1 MSPPWSP
8 KKMKTNP
15 YWVGFFK
22 GLKPEPVLQLD
33 EWADNYRYLSQRS
46 SAEAG
51 KWRTNRTPYLR
62 EIMRELS
69 TDSPTK
75 EIVFM
80 KGAQIGGSECGLNW
94 LGYIIDHAPGP
105 TMAVQPTVELAKRF
119 SKQRIDSLI
128 EESPRL
134 REKVKPT
141 KDKEAGNN
149 MLTKNFAGGIL
160 LITGANS
167 AVGLRSM
174 PARFIFLDE
183 VDAYPQNVD
192 DEGNPISLA
201 KARSRTYKNKRKLF
215 QVSTPTIQG
224 RSNIENAYDK
234 SDRRKYYVPCPH
246 CQFKQPLTWKQMRW
260 ENDDP
265 TTTKYICVNCEKE
278 IEERHKTRMLALG
291 EWVAENP
298 EPSKVAGF
306 HLSSLYSPLGWYS
319 WSDAV
324 EDFIKAKGKPDELR
338 TFVNTVLG
346 ETWIEK
352 GDAPDWRRL
361 YERRENYKTNT
372 IAQRAAL
379 LTAGVDVQKDRL
391 EMQIVAWAK
400 GKESWVIDYRVF
412 PGDTADL
419 SPSGPWENIKKVL
432 QETWERED
440 KAQFAIRLCAIDS
453 GYNTQ
458 NVYDFV
464 RKFPANRV
472 IATKG
477 QDSLQMLIGSPNAV
491 DVWANGKRIRR
502 GLKVWSIGAS
512 MAKSEL
518 YGLLRL
524 DKPTDDELKVAGYPP
539 GFVHFP
545 EFGEEY
551 FKQLT
556 AEQLQRK
563 VIKGFTKF
571 EWVKVYERNEAL
583 DTFILCRAAA
593 AVVGIDRFTD
603 NHWQE
608 MQGIST
614 PIETKAAINA
624 AQSGEN
630 GQDTRP
636 NVGQSK
642 IVRRKSSFW

>member
-1 MSPPWSP
+1 
-8 KKMKTNP
+8 MKTNP
-15 YWVGFFK
+15 FWIGFLK

-192 DEGNPISLA
+192 DEGNPIALA
-201 KARSRTYKNKRKLF
+201 KARSRTYKTKRKLF

-246 CQFKQPLTWKQMRW
+246 CGFKQPLVWKQMRW

-265 TTTKYICVNCEKE
+265 NTTKYICINCEKE

-291 EWVAENP
+291 EWIAENP

-346 ETWIEK
+346 ETWVEK

-361 YERRENYKTNT
+361 YERRETYKTNT
-372 IAQRAAL
+372 LSLKAAL

-391 EMQIVAWAK
+391 EMQIVAWGR

-412 PGDTADL
+412 PGDTSDA
-419 SPSGPWENIKKVL
+419 SASGPWKNVEKVL

-440 KAQFAIRLCAIDS
+440 RAQFAIRLCAIDS

-524 DKPTDDELKVAGYPP
+524 DKPTDDELKVSGYPP

-571 EWVKVYERNEAL
+571 EWVKTYERNEAL

-603 NHWQE
+603 KQWLE
-608 MQGIST
+608 MAGIST
-614 PIETKAAINA
+614 PIETKSAINA
-624 AQSGEN
+624 VQSGEN
-630 GQDTRP
+630 SQDTRG
-636 NVGQSK
+636 NVGQPK
-642 IVRRKSSFW
+642 IVRRKSNFW

>member
-1 MSPPWSP
+1 
-8 KKMKTNP
+8 MKTNP

-22 GLKPEPVLQLD
+22 GLRPEPILQVD

-75 EIVFM
+75 EVVFM

-149 MLTKNFAGGIL
+149 MLTKNFPGGIL

-174 PARFIFLDE
+174 PARFLFLDE

-192 DEGNPISLA
+192 GEGNPISLA
-201 KARSRTYKNKRKLF
+201 RARSRTYKNKRKILL
-215 QVSTPTIQG
+215 VSTPTIQG
-224 RSNIENAYDK
+224 RSNIENAYER
-234 SDRRKYYVPCPH
+234 SDRRRYYVPCPH
-246 CQFKQPLTWKQMRW
+246 CRFAQPLQWKQLRW
-260 ENDDP
+260 ENNDAN
-265 TTTKYICVNCEKE
+265 TTKYICVECEKE
-278 IEERHKTRMLALG
+278 IEERFKTQMLARG
-291 EWVAENP
+291 SWVAENP
-298 EPSKVAGF
+298 DPSKVAGF

-324 EDFIKAKGKPDELR
+324 KEFLEAQGKPDELR
-338 TFVNTVLG
+338 TFINTVLG
-346 ETWIEK
+346 ETWVEK

-361 YERRENYKTNT
+361 YERRETYKTNT
-372 IAQRAAL
+372 VSLQAAFI
-379 LTAGVDVQKDRL
+379 TAGVDVQKDRL
-391 EMQIVAWAK
+391 EMQIVAWGK

-412 PGDTADL
+412 PGDTADA
-419 SPSGPWENIKKVL
+419 SASGPWKNIEKVL

-440 KAQFAIRLCAIDS
+440 KAQLAIRLCAIDS

-524 DKPTDDELKVAGYPP
+524 DKPTEEEYKLSGYPP
-539 GFVHFP
+539 GFIHFP
-545 EFGEEY
+545 EFGEEF

-556 AEQLQRK
+556 AEQLQKRL
-563 VIKGFTKF
+563 IKGFTKF
-571 EWVKVYERNEAL
+571 EWVKVYERNEVL

-593 AVVGIDRFTD
+593 AVVGIDRFTEKQ
-603 NHWQE
+603 WSE
-608 MQGIST
+608 MRGET
-614 PIETKAAINA
+614 PPIETKSVINA
-624 AQSGEN
+624 AQSGVN
-630 GQDTRP
+630 AGNTVN
-636 NVGQSK
+636 NVGK
-642 IVRRKSSFW
+642 PKLVRRKSNFW

>member
-1 MSPPWSP
+1 MEATS
-8 KKMKTNP
+8 NP
-15 YWVGFFK
+15 FWIGFFR
-22 GLKPEPVLQLD
+22 GLKPEPILQLD
-33 EWADNYRYLSQRS
+33 EWADNYRYLSQKS
-46 SAEAG
+46 SAEPG
-51 KWRTNRTPYLR
+51 RWRTNRTPYLR

-69 TDSPTK
+69 TGSPTK

-80 KGAQIGGSECGLNW
+80 KGAQIGGSECGINW

-105 TMAVQPTVELAKRF
+105 TMAVQPTVDLAKKF
-119 SKQRIDSLI
+119 SRQRIDSLI

-134 REKVKPT
+134 RDKVKSV

-160 LITGANS
+160 LLTGANS

-174 PARFIFLDE
+174 PARYIFLDE

-192 DEGNPISLA
+192 GEGNPISLA
-201 KARSRTYKNKRKLF
+201 RARSRTFKTKRKIL

-224 RSNIENAYDK
+224 RSNIENAYEK
-234 SDRRKYYVPCPH
+234 SDRRKYFVPCPH
-246 CQFKQPLTWKQMRW
+246 CKWMQPLQWKQMRW
-260 ENDDP
+260 VDNDP
-265 TTTKYICVNCEKE
+265 STTKYICLECNEE
-278 IEERHKTRMLALG
+278 IEERFKTQMLNRG

-298 EPSKVAGF
+298 DSKVAGF

-324 EDFIKAKGKPDELR
+324 GEFIEAQGKPDQLR

-346 ETWIEK
+346 ETWVEK

-361 YERRENYKTNT
+361 YERRELYKVNT
-372 IAQRAAL
+372 VPTGGAF
-379 LTAGVDVQKDRL
+379 LTAGIDVQKDRL
-391 EMQIVAWAK
+391 EMQVVAWGK

-412 PGDTADL
+412 PGDTADASAL
-419 SPSGPWENIKKVL
+419 GPWESVRKVL
-432 QETWERED
+432 QESWVRED
-440 KAQFAIRLCAIDS
+440 KGELSIRLCAIDS

-458 NVYDFV
+458 AVYDFV
-464 RKFPANRV
+464 RRFPSNRV

-491 DVWANGKRIRR
+491 DVWQNGKRIRR

-512 MAKSEL
+512 MAKSEF

-524 DKPTDDELKVAGYPP
+524 DKPTDDELAVSGYPP

-545 EFGEEY
+545 ELGEEY

-563 VIKGFTKF
+563 LVKGFTRF
-571 EWVKVYERNEAL
+571 EWVKAYERNEAL

-593 AVVGIDRFTD
+593 AVVGIDRFTER
-603 NHWQE
+603 HWQE
-608 MQGIST
+608 MRGISV
-614 PIETKAAINA
+614 PIETKQAINA
-624 AQSGEN
+624 AQAGANAGE
-630 GQDTRP
+630 TRH
-636 NVGQSK
+636 NVEK
-642 IVRRKSSFW
+642 PKLIRRKSSYW

>member
-1 MSPPWSP
+1 MEATTIQTTPTSD
-8 KKMKTNP
+8 NP

-22 GLKPEPVLQLD
+22 GLRPEPVLQLD

-51 KWRTNRTPYLR
+51 RWRTNRTPYLR

-69 TDSPTK
+69 SASPTK

-105 TMAVQPTVELAKRF
+105 TLAVQPTVELAKRF

-134 REKVKPT
+134 RDRVRPT

-149 MLTKNFAGGIL
+149 MLTKNFSGGIL

-174 PARFIFLDE
+174 PAQYLFLDE

-201 KARSRTYKNKRKLF
+201 RARTRTYKSKRKIFL
-215 QVSTPTIQG
+215 VSTPTIQG
-224 RSNIENAYDK
+224 RSNIENAYEK
-234 SDRRKYYVPCPH
+234 SDQRKFYVPCPYCEH
-246 CQFKQPLTWKQMRW
+246 AQPLVWKQMRW
-260 ENDDP
+260 ENDDAN
-265 TTTKYICVNCEKE
+265 TVRFYCISCDGA
-278 IEERHKTRMLALG
+278 IEERHKTRMLARG
-291 EWVAENP
+291 EWVKENP
-298 EPSKVAGF
+298 ESKIAGF

-319 WSDAV
+319 WADAV
-324 EDFIKAKGKPDELR
+324 QDFLDAKSKPDQLR

-346 ETWIEK
+346 ETWAEK

-361 YERRENYKTNT
+361 YERRESYKTNT
-372 IAQRAAL
+372 VCKSVAF

-391 EMQIVAWAK
+391 EIQIVGWGP
-400 GKESWVIDYRVF
+400 GKESWVTDYRVF
-412 PGDTADL
+412 PGDSSDAT
-419 SPSGPWENIKKVL
+419 SNGPWESVRKVL
-432 QETWERED
+432 QETWQRD
-440 KAQFAIRLCAIDS
+440 DGAQLGIRLCAIDS

-458 NVYDFV
+458 TVYDFV
-464 RKFPANRV
+464 RKFPPNRV

-477 QDSLQMLIGSPNAV
+477 QDSLQMLIGSPSAV

-502 GLKVWSIGAS
+502 GLKVWSVGAS

-524 DKPTDDELKVAGYPP
+524 DKPTDEELKVGGYPP

-563 VIKGFTKF
+563 VLKGFTKF
-571 EWVKVYERNEAL
+571 EWVKAYERNEAL
-583 DTFILCRAAA
+583 DTFILCRVAA
-593 AVVGIDRFTD
+593 AVVGIDRFTPGQ
-603 NHWQE
+603 WQE
-608 MQGIST
+608 MRGVSA
-614 PIETKAAINA
+614 PIQTKAIENETK
-624 AQSGEN
+624 SGANSEQIHGN
-630 GQDTRP
+630 G
-636 NVGQSK
+636 SK
-642 IVRRKSSFW
+642 PKLIRRKSSFW